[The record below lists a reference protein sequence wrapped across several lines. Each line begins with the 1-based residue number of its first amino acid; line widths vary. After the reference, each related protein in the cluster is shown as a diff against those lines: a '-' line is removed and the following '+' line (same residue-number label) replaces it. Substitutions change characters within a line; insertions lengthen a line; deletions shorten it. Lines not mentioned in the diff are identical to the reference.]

1 MPELK
6 FTFTDG
12 SKGFCHYGVKGM
24 KWGVRHDRPKA
35 NHLSNRRGLS
45 DKSKKRLKTAAK
57 VGAIAV
63 GVGLAAYGGY
73 KLYSGDSNTKR
84 LMNLGKSYV
93 GEYNS
98 KHKLSATRKVE
109 IRLLNGLPWWHKNK
123 PDSNRYA
130 TGFWYSRRMTDLDQK
145 PNVKMKSRHR

>member
-1 MPELK
+1 MPEIK
-6 FTFTDG
+6 FTFDDG
-12 SKGFCHYGVKGM
+12 SKGFYHYGIKGM
-24 KWGVRHDRPKA
+24 KWGIRHDRHKT
-35 NHLSNRRGLS
+35 NRLSNRQGLS

-73 KLYSGDSNTKR
+73 KLYSGDPTAKR

-98 KHKLSATRKVE
+98 KHKLSGARKAE
-109 IRLLNGLPWWHKNK
+109 IRLCQQR
-123 PDSNRYA
+123 SA
-130 TGFWYSRRMTDLDQK
+130 
-145 PNVKMKSRHR
+145 